1 MMFETTLLVGNSV
14 SFFQMVGSD
23 LVFQTHMHL
32 RCAICKQNQEH
43 FLSFNLFNVTCKSV
57 AQLLCT
63 HCTTF
68 ICLRFGKKKT
78 CTVIFRIFLLLYL
91 FNSFILLVLLSVP
104 RISTRSNY
112 SMNCNAKTPAA
123 IITNTMFSV
132 RRRHLFTEFFCQRP
146 SLRS

>member
-1 MMFETTLLVGNSV
+1 MFETTLLVGNSV

-63 HCTTF
+63 LYHLHMF
-68 ICLRFGKKKT
+68 EIWEKKT

>member
-1 MMFETTLLVGNSV
+1 MFETTLLVGNSV

-63 HCTTF
+63 LYHLHMF
-68 ICLRFGKKKT
+68 EIWKKKN
-78 CTVIFRIFLLLYL
+78 VYRNIPHIF
-91 FNSFILLVLLSVP
+91 VV
-104 RISTRSNY
+104 
-112 SMNCNAKTPAA
+112 
-123 IITNTMFSV
+123 V
-132 RRRHLFTEFFCQRP
+132 
-146 SLRS
+146 SL